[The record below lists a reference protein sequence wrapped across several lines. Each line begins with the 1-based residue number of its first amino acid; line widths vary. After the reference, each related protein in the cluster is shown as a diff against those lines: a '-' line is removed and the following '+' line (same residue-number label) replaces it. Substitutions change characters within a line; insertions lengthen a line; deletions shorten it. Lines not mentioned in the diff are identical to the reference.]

1 MAPLDYASIA
11 LIILGLLFMTLGTLG
26 LLRFPDVHSRLH
38 ALTKAD
44 NLGLGFIV
52 LALILQADAFLVM
65 AKLLAIWLLVLL
77 ATTTACYLVARQ
89 GLELGAERRGE

>member
-1 MAPLDYASIA
+1 VISNGISA
-11 LIILGLLFMTLGTLG
+11 LLISLGLVFFVAGTLG

-52 LALILQADAFLVM
+52 AGAVAQAGPTATSLKLVLVWLLALVASATASQLM
-65 AKLLAIWLLVLL
+65 ARFA
-77 ATTTACYLVARQ
+77 ASEPH
-89 GLELGAERRGE
+89 GDESS